1 MTAVASPQAQLFD
14 RLIAQGKDAEPW
26 AYLVLAACD
35 GEPGLARYLDD
46 GVEPAR
52 PKKPAAKARGKAA
65 RDGEVPEA
73 PRAYLEE
80 IGVRGFRGIGPER
93 ALTLRPGP
101 GLTLVIGRNG
111 SGKSSF
117 AEAIEVLLTGTS
129 VRWSDKG
136 SRFWKEGWRNLHD
149 GVSPQVRSRLV
160 VEGVGQV
167 ELARSWADGQDVE
180 ESTTQV
186 SAVGARKL
194 TDLATLGWESAVE
207 DFRPFMSHSELAS
220 RFDEGPTVLYR
231 ALLKGLGLEAFEGIR
246 ECLARAQ
253 SARRKQ
259 KSEAKDLAKL
269 LVEEVKRVQAAT
281 PDERLAETIALLSAK
296 EFDLDRL
303 GALATGTSAD
313 QASLIALLGLAAREK
328 GPDVAIAAQT
338 AEGLRFAA
346 KAMRDLAQQEA
357 GRAAELAALLQSA
370 LTLTDKTGDAAC
382 PVCDTPDVI
391 DAAWRERTAA
401 EVTRLRD
408 AAKALQDAQRLQRE
422 LERGAQALCG
432 APPVWLA
439 DPRLDDAVAGRARE
453 AWQAWRDGQRIED
466 ADALAKH
473 LDQRA
478 APLVEA
484 LAGLAAWAEREIAA
498 RQDVWQ
504 PIAQKLGPWVE
515 AARAA
520 NRGQQQ
526 LADLKRAE
534 DWVKQ
539 AIDELRNERF
549 QPIAAKARENWA
561 LMRLQSNVDL
571 TAIELEGTGKAQ
583 SVGLRV
589 TVDGKPA
596 GALGVM
602 SQGELNSLALSLFL
616 PRASLPVSPFGFV
629 IVDDPVQAMD
639 PARVEGLARVLDQTA
654 KIRQVVVFTHDTRLF
669 EAVKRLQIEA
679 ETWEVMRRGNSV
691 IELKKRRESVDAYL
705 EDARALMKNFE
716 KGEIPE
722 GIVLRVVPGLC
733 RDAVEAA
740 CVEVVRRRRLKAGE
754 AHADVEALVESA
766 QTFNKLLAL
775 ALFDDADRAGEVG
788 KTIRNKWGVE
798 GEEVYKGA
806 QTGAHGQFEGDL
818 ERFVS
823 RTGSFTGNVRKLE
836 RGL

>member
-1 MTAVASPQAQLFD
+1 MNAVATPQAQLFD
-14 RLIAQGKDAEPW
+14 RLTAQGRDSEPW

-35 GEPGLARYLDD
+35 GEQGLARYLDD
-46 GVEPAR
+46 GVEPPR
-52 PKKPAAKARGKAA
+52 PKKAAKAKGKGTK
-65 RDGEVPEA
+65 DGVAPEA

-80 IGVRGFRGIGPER
+80 IGVRGFRGIGPDR
-93 ALTLRPGP
+93 ALKLRPGP

-129 VRWSDKG
+129 VRWADKG

-149 GVSPQVRSRLV
+149 GVAPQVRARLL

-167 ELARSWADGQDVE
+167 DLIRSWNDGQDVE
-180 ESTTQV
+180 DSTTQV
-186 SAVGARKL
+186 SAAGAKKL

-246 ECLARAQ
+246 ECLAKAQ
-253 SARRKQ
+253 AARRKQ
-259 KSEAKDLAKL
+259 KSEAKDTAKL
-269 LVEEVKRVQAAT
+269 LVEEVRHAQAAS
-281 PDERLAETIALLSAK
+281 PDERLADTIALLSAK

-303 GALATGTSAD
+303 GALATGTSTD
-313 QASLIALLGLAAREK
+313 QATLLSLLGLAAREK

-346 KAMRDLAQQEA
+346 RSMRDLAQQEA
-357 GRAAELAALLQSA
+357 GRAAEVASLLQAA
-370 LTLTDKTGDAAC
+370 LTLTEKTRDTAC
-382 PVCDTPDVI
+382 PVCETPDVI

-401 EVTRLRD
+401 EVIRLRES
-408 AAKALQDAQRLQRE
+408 AKALQEAQRLQRE

-432 APPVWLA
+432 APPAWLA
-439 DPRLDDAVAGRARE
+439 DPRLDDAVAGPARG
-453 AWQAWRDGQRIED
+453 AWTAWRDGQRIED
-466 ADALAKH
+466 ADLLAAH
-473 LDQRA
+473 LEQK
-478 APLVEA
+478 APPLAEA
-484 LAGLAAWAEREIAA
+484 VAGLAAWAERETAA

-520 NRGQQQ
+520 QRGQQQ
-526 LADLKRAE
+526 VADLKKAE
-534 DWVKQ
+534 EWVRQ

-549 QPIAAKARENWA
+549 EPIAAKAREHWS

-654 KIRQVVVFTHDTRLF
+654 KARQVVVFTHDTRLF
-669 EAVKRLQIEA
+669 DAIKQLQIEA
-679 ETWEVMRRGNSV
+679 ETWEVLRRGNSV
-691 IELKKRRESVDAYL
+691 LELRKRRESVDAYL

-722 GIVLRVVPGLC
+722 GVVVRVVPGLC

-740 CVEVVRRRRLKAGE
+740 CIEVVRRRRLKAGE
-754 AHADVEALVESA
+754 PHADVEALLEGA

-775 ALFDDADRAGEVG
+775 ALFDDAERAGDVG
-788 KTIRNKWGVE
+788 KTIKNKWGAE
-798 GEEVYKGA
+798 GEEVYRGA
-806 QTGAHGQFEGDL
+806 QIGAHGEFAGDL

-836 RGL
+836 RTL

>member
-1 MTAVASPQAQLFD
+1 MTAAATPQAQLFD
-14 RLIAQGKDAEPW
+14 RLIAQGKDTEPW

-35 GEPGLARYLDD
+35 GEAGLARYLDD
-46 GVEPAR
+46 GVEPPK
-52 PKKPAAKARGKAA
+52 PKKGAKPKAKAGKAGA
-65 RDGEVPEA
+65 EEPEA
-73 PRAYLEE
+73 PRAYVEE

-93 ALTLRPGP
+93 ALKLRAGP

-129 VRWSDKG
+129 ARWSDKG

-149 GVSPQVRSRLV
+149 GIAPHVRAKLA
-160 VEGVGQV
+160 VEGIGQV
-167 ELARSWADGQDVE
+167 ELTRSWAEGQDVE
-180 ESTTQV
+180 EGTTVVAAAQ
-186 SAVGARKL
+186 AKKL
-194 TDLATLGWESAVE
+194 TDLATLGWESAVD

-246 ECLARAQ
+246 ECLAKAQ
-253 SARRKQ
+253 SARKKQ
-259 KSEAKDLAKL
+259 KSEAKDSARL
-269 LVEEVKRVQAAT
+269 LVEDARRVQAAT
-281 PDERLAETIALLSAK
+281 PDERIAEMIQLLSGK
-296 EFDLDRL
+296 SFDLDRL
-303 GALATGTSAD
+303 GALATGTSTD
-313 QASLIALLGLAAREK
+313 QASLLSLLGLAAREQ
-328 GPDVAIAAQT
+328 GPDVAAAAQM

-346 KAMRDLAQQEA
+346 KAMRDLAAQEA
-357 GRAAELAALLQSA
+357 GRSAEIAGLLQSA
-370 LTLTDKTGDAAC
+370 LTLTQKTGETSC
-382 PVCDTPDVI
+382 PVCETPDVI
-391 DAAWRERTAA
+391 DAAWRERTTA
-401 EVTRLRD
+401 EVTRLRES
-408 AAKALQDAQRLQRE
+408 AKALQDAQTLQRQ
-422 LERGAQALCG
+422 LERTAQAACG
-432 APPVWLA
+432 AAPAWLN
-439 DPRLDDAVAGRARE
+439 DGRLDAEIAGPVRE
-453 AWQAWRDGQRIED
+453 AWQAWRDGQKLED
-466 ADALAKH
+466 PDKLAAH
-473 LDQRA
+473 LETRA
-478 APLVEA
+478 KPLAAAVSA
-484 LAGLAAWAEREIAA
+484 LAAWATREIAA

-515 AARAA
+515 ATRAA
-520 NRGQQQ
+520 ERGQQQ
-526 LADLKRAE
+526 VSELKKAE

-539 AIDELRNERF
+539 AIDELRQERF
-549 QPIAAKARENWA
+549 QPIEQKARAYWG

-571 TAIELEGTGKAQ
+571 TAIELEGTGRSQ

-654 KIRQVVVFTHDTRLF
+654 KTRQVVVFTHDTRLF
-669 EAVKRLQIEA
+669 DAIKRLQIEA

-691 IELKKRRESVDAYL
+691 LELRKRRESVDAYL
-705 EDARALMKNFE
+705 DDARALMKNFE

-722 GIVLRVVPGLC
+722 GVVLRVVPGLC

-740 CVEVVRRRRLKAGE
+740 CVEVVRRRKLRAGE
-754 AHADVEALVESA
+754 AHADVEEMIENA

-775 ALFDDADRAGEVG
+775 AIFDDVERAGDVG
-788 KTIRNKWGVE
+788 KTIKNKWGVD
-798 GEEVYKGA
+798 GEEVYRGA

-823 RTGSFTGNVRKLE
+823 RTGSFTGDVRKLA
-836 RGL
+836 

>member
-1 MTAVASPQAQLFD
+1 MTPSTPQAQLFD
-14 RLIAQGKDAEPW
+14 RLIAQGRDTEPW

-35 GEPGLARYLDD
+35 GEQGLARFLDD

-52 PKKPAAKARGKAA
+52 PKKPAAKVKGKGGKDGAA
-65 RDGEVPEA
+65 IPEA

-80 IGVRGFRGIGPER
+80 VGVRGFRGIGPER
-93 ALTLRPGP
+93 ALKLRPGP

-149 GVSPQVRSRLV
+149 GVSPQVRSKLL

-167 ELARSWADGQDVE
+167 QLARSWADGQDVE
-180 ESTTQV
+180 EGTTQV
-186 SAVGARKL
+186 SAAGAKKL

-246 ECLARAQ
+246 ECLAKAQ
-253 SARRKQ
+253 SARKKQ
-259 KSEAKDLAKL
+259 KSEARDLARL
-269 LVEEVKRVQAAT
+269 LVDEVKRVQAAT
-281 PDERLAETIALLSAK
+281 PDERFAEAITLLSAK

-313 QASLIALLGLAAREK
+313 QASLISLLGLAAREK
-328 GPDVAIAAQT
+328 GPDVALAAQT

-357 GRAAELAALLQSA
+357 GRAAELASLLQSA
-370 LTLTDKTGDAAC
+370 LTLTGKTDDTAC
-382 PVCDTPDVI
+382 PVCETPDVI
-391 DAAWRERTAA
+391 DADWRERTAA
-401 EVTRLRD
+401 EVTRLRES
-408 AAKALQDAQRLQRE
+408 AKALQEAQRLQRE

-432 APPVWLA
+432 APPVWLV
-439 DPRLDDAVAGRARE
+439 DPRLDEAVAGPARE
-453 AWQAWRDGQRIED
+453 AWKAWRDGQRIED

-473 LDQRA
+473 LDERA
-478 APLVEA
+478 APLADTLVS
-484 LAGLAAWAEREIAA
+484 LAAWAEREIAA

-526 LADLKRAE
+526 VADLKKAE
-534 DWVKQ
+534 EWVKE
-539 AIDELRNERF
+539 AIDDLRNERF

-639 PARVEGLARVLDQTA
+639 PARVEGLARVLDRTA

-669 EAVKRLQIEA
+669 EAIKRLQIEA

-691 IELKKRRESVDAYL
+691 LELKKRRESVDAYL

-733 RDAVEAA
+733 RDALEAA
-740 CVEVVRRRRLKAGE
+740 CLEAIRKKRLKKGD
-754 AHADVEALVESA
+754 AHADVEAEIESA
-766 QTFNKLLAL
+766 DSLIKKFALL
-775 ALFDDADRAGEVG
+775 LFDDVKRAGECVR
-788 KTIRNKWGVE
+788 TIRNKWGTE
-798 GEEVYKGA
+798 GEEIYLWCQK
-806 QTGAHGQFEGDL
+806 GAHGEFTGDL
-818 ERFVS
+818 EDFVS
-823 RTGSFTGNVRKLE
+823 RTGSFTGDVRKLA
-836 RGL
+836 